1 MQKAIVSVINDL
13 VTDQRVHK
21 TCMYLHERG
30 VDVTL
35 VGRVKSDSLPMPE
48 RPYRTVRMKLRR
60 ERGPLFYLEFQWRL
74 RKFLSENP
82 ADILV
87 ANDLD
92 TLWPNFIVARK
103 RAIPLVYD
111 AHEIFTEVPELI
123 HRRLKQRTWQRL
135 EEKLLPNIKHMITV
149 NESIANWYHEKY
161 GVRPVVVR
169 NIPDKPSTII
179 LKTREDVGWPLT
191 KKIIVM
197 QGAGINIDR
206 GSEELVQAMQF
217 VHDAVLMIIGSG
229 DVLPKLKQMV
239 MELNLSDR
247 VHFVGKVPPDELK
260 ALTRLADIGVTLDKN
275 TNINYRFSLPNKIF
289 DYIHAGIPVLSSKLP
304 ELERI
309 ITQYNVGIIVA
320 SHEPEML
327 AKAIQ
332 TMLQSPQYILWKT
345 NTTRASQELSWYN
358 EQRQLDIVFDE
369 ILSKSGVK

>member
-30 VDVTL
+30 VEVTL

-60 ERGPLFYLEFQWRL
+60 ERGPLFYLEFQWQL
-74 RKFLSENP
+74 WNFLNENP

-87 ANDLD
+87 SNDLD
-92 TLWPNFIVARK
+92 TLCPNYTVARK
-103 RAIPLVYD
+103 RSIPLVYD

-123 HRRLKQRTWQRL
+123 HRRFKQRIWQRL
-135 EEKLLPNIKHMITV
+135 EQNLLPHIKHMITV
-149 NESIANWYHEKY
+149 NDSIANWYGEKY
-161 GVRPVVVR
+161 GVQPVVVR
-169 NIPDKPSTII
+169 NIPDKPSTVIRR
-179 LKTREDVGWPLT
+179 TREDVGWPLD
-191 KKIIVM
+191 KKIIVL

-217 VHDAVLMIIGSG
+217 VQGAVLMIIGSG

-239 MELNLSDR
+239 AELKLSDR
-247 VHFVGKVPPDELK
+247 IHFTGKVPPDELK
-260 ALTRLADIGVTLDKN
+260 ALTRLGDIGVTVDKD

-309 ITQYNVGIIVA
+309 IKNYNVGVIA
-320 SHEPEML
+320 ESHAPEML
-327 AKAIQ
+327 AKDIQ
-332 TMLQSPQYILWKT
+332 GMLESPQYELWKA
-345 NTTRASQELSWYN
+345 NTAKASQELSWYN
-358 EQRQLDIVFDE
+358 EKRRLDIVFDE
-369 ILSKSGVK
+369 ILPKSGAK

>member
-1 MQKAIVSVINDL
+1 VQKAIVSVINDL

-30 VDVTL
+30 VEVTL

-60 ERGPLFYLEFQWRL
+60 ERGPLFYLEFQWQL
-74 RKFLSENP
+74 RNFLNENP
-82 ADILV
+82 ADVLV

-92 TLWPNFIVARK
+92 TLWPNFTVARK
-103 RAIPLVYD
+103 RNIPLVYD

-123 HRRLKQRTWQRL
+123 HRRFKQRTWQRL
-135 EEKLLPNIKHMITV
+135 EQKLLPHIKHMITV
-149 NESIANWYHEKY
+149 NDSIANWYREKY
-161 GVRPVVVR
+161 GLLPVVVR
-169 NIPDKPSTII
+169 NIPDKPSNVIQ
-179 LKTREDVGWPLT
+179 KTRGDIGWPLD
-191 KKIIVM
+191 KKIIVL

-217 VHDAVLMIIGSG
+217 VQGAVLMIIGSG

-239 MELNLSDR
+239 KELNLSDR
-247 VHFVGKVPPDELK
+247 VHFSGKVSPDELK
-260 ALTRLADIGVTLDKN
+260 ALTRLADVGVTLDKD

-304 ELERI
+304 ELEQI
-309 ITQYNVGIIVA
+309 ITNYNVGVIA
-320 SHEPEML
+320 ESHAPEML
-327 AKAIQ
+327 AKDIHRILA
-332 TMLQSPQYILWKT
+332 SPQYEIWQA
-345 NTTRASQELSWYN
+345 NTALASQELSWYN
-358 EQRQLDIVFDE
+358 EKRRLDIVFDE

>member
-1 MQKAIVSVINDL
+1 VQKAVVSVINDL

-30 VDVTL
+30 VEVTL

-60 ERGPLFYLEFQWRL
+60 ERGPLFYLEFQWQL
-74 RKFLSENP
+74 RNFLNENP
-82 ADILV
+82 ADLLV

-92 TLWPNFIVARK
+92 TLWPNFTVARK
-103 RAIPLVYD
+103 RSIPLVYD

-123 HRRLKQRTWQRL
+123 HRRFKQRTWQRL
-135 EEKLLPNIKHMITV
+135 EQKLLPHIKHMITV
-149 NESIANWYHEKY
+149 NDSIANWYREKY
-161 GVRPVVVR
+161 GLLPVVVR
-169 NIPDKPSTII
+169 NIPDKPSNVIQ
-179 LKTREDVGWPLT
+179 KTRGDVGWPLD
-191 KKIIVM
+191 KKIIVL

-217 VHDAVLMIIGSG
+217 VQGAVLMIIGSG

-239 MELNLSDR
+239 KELNLSDR
-247 VHFVGKVPPDELK
+247 VHFSGKVSPDELK
-260 ALTRLADIGVTLDKN
+260 ALTRLADVGVTLDKD

-304 ELERI
+304 ELEWI
-309 ITQYNVGIIVA
+309 ITNYNVGVIVE
-320 SHEPEML
+320 SHAPEML
-327 AKAIQ
+327 AKDIHRILA
-332 TMLQSPQYILWKT
+332 SPQYEIWQA
-345 NTTRASQELSWYN
+345 NTALASQELSWYN
-358 EQRQLDIVFDE
+358 EKRRLDIVFDE